1 MSTGIGTLQPSQRR
15 SLWPVAVVLS
25 FVMLTVAVIVFS
37 IDRGG
42 STTQAPA
49 KRVAVEVPAAGIAG
63 GTAANTPS
71 ELRGISSVSSGAQ
84 VAITPHV
91 PRRSA
96 GSEGPQVTL
105 GTNTPSEI
113 TGGLSVPTR
122 AEIKAREQRRP

>member
-42 STTQAPA
+42 STSQAPA
-49 KRVAVEVPAAGIAG
+49 TQVAVETPAGIAA

-71 ELRGISSVSSGAQ
+71 ELRGATSVAGGTQ
-84 VAITPHV
+84 VALRPHV
-91 PRRSA
+91 PRRAA
-96 GSEGPQVTL
+96 GDGHQVSL

-113 TGGLSVPTR
+113 SGGLSMPTR
-122 AEIKAREQRRP
+122 EEIRARESRRP